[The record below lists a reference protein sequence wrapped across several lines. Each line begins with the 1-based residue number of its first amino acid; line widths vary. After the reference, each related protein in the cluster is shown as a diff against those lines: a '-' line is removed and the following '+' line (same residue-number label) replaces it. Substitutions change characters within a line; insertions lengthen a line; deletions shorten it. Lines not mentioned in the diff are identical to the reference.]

1 MRTLMMIGFAVVAAL
16 MAAGANATLY
26 TWDTTGS
33 TSGTTAGN
41 ALTFTSG
48 GQTITAKAYETSGSF
63 APNGILIGTGTI
75 AGYTSATS
83 AADASGINTVVTSAW
98 QKAVISNYTGG
109 IGVSLSPN
117 DPATTPQHAI
127 DNNGAVDAVVF
138 DAGAGKVADW
148 TSFMLGWSQ
157 VDSDVQAWVGN
168 NSPGGAGDFTG
179 VCFVAGC
186 ASGNSLASLGFAE
199 TANSANAASNTSPN
213 LKDVALN
220 TTEALN
226 STNLTGRY
234 LIMSGDLGLNGVST
248 GNDFFKI
255 SSISVT
261 GGLHIA
267 PEPGSIAL
275 LGLGLAALGFSRRRA
290 QLRVARSQQISE

>member
-1 MRTLMMIGFAVVAAL
+1 MRALITIGFAVVAAL

-26 TWDTTGS
+26 TWNTTGS

-48 GQTITAKAYETSGSF
+48 GQTITATAYETSGSF

-75 AGYTSATS
+75 AGYTTATS
-83 AADASGINTVVTSAW
+83 AADATGINTVVTSAW

-109 IGVSLSPN
+109 IGVSLAPN

-148 TSFMLGWSQ
+148 SSFMLGWSQ

-168 NSPGGAGDFTG
+168 KAASTGDFTG

-186 ASGNSLASLGFAE
+186 SSGNSLANLGFTGTAE
-199 TANSANAASNTSPN
+199 ISNVPLGTAENPN
-213 LKDVALN
+213 PN
-220 TTEALN
+220 
-226 STNLTGRY
+226 NLTGRY
-234 LIMSGDLGLNGVST
+234 LIISGDLGLNGITT

-255 SSISVT
+255 SSISAT
-261 GGLHIA
+261 AGLRVL

-290 QLRVARSQQISE
+290 QLRAGRTQQTSE